1 MGRRQ
6 VKEFR
11 PDEAL
16 SLISADREGKTLHC
30 PCCGSD
36 TIGRTPDRQSAAARQ
51 PGRVQ
56 LCCDGCGRLVSYTD
70 LPESARAS
78 RH

>member
-6 VKEFR
+6 VKEYR

-16 SLISADREGKTLHC
+16 SLISADREGKPLRC
-30 PCCGSD
+30 PCCSSE
-36 TIGRTPDRQSAAARQ
+36 TIGRTPDRCSEEPRQ

-56 LCCDGCGRLVSYTD
+56 LCCERCGRLVSYID
-70 LPESARAS
+70 RADS
-78 RH
+78 GIRH